1 MHHRLEPKI
10 IQVFREGY
18 SFAAFRADL
27 LAGLTVGII
36 ALPLALAF
44 AIASGVQPQQ
54 GIYTAIIAGFVIS
67 LLGGSRVQ
75 ISGPTGAFVVVVLGI
90 VQQHGYQGLAVA
102 TFLAGII
109 LVALGLAGMGSFLK
123 FIPYP
128 LTVGFTSG
136 IAVVIFSLQ
145 VKDFFG
151 LPIEQVPHDFFSKWF
166 SYLQALPRLSWS
178 ATALALI
185 SLAIIIYW
193 KRVSQR
199 VPGSLIAI
207 AGTTF
212 LAWLFGLPV
221 DTVGSRFGTFPQSL
235 PSPTFPALDWQVIR
249 DCVSPAFSIALL
261 GAIESLLSAVVADG
275 MLNTRHRSNMELI
288 AQGVGNILSPIFQG
302 IPATGAIARTA
313 TNVKSGGRSP
323 ISGMVHALTL
333 LLILLSAG
341 PLAALIPMPTL
352 AAILVVVAYNMSEWR
367 TFRHFLS
374 APRGDVLIMLLTFLL
389 TVLIDLTVAIE
400 IGVLLSA
407 FVFLS
412 RMEDALEVRWLGKQN
427 GEADDDYLDKRL
439 LELPSRIEVFRIQG
453 PLFFAAV
460 ERFQNALYRVEARP
474 LVWVLDFSD
483 VPFID
488 ATGMHVIGDF
498 LDKIDR
504 EKGRVL
510 LTGTS
515 EKVTRA
521 LERQK
526 ILARLPQDQVFKTLD
541 AGLLR
546 ARALVAQN
554 P

>member
-18 SFAAFRADL
+18 TLSDFRADL
-27 LAGLTVGII
+27 LAGITVGII

-54 GIYTAIIAGFVIS
+54 GIYTAIIAGFIIA

-109 LVALGLAGMGSFLK
+109 LIGLGIAGMGSFLK

-145 VKDFFG
+145 IRDFFG
-151 LPIEQVPHDFFSKWF
+151 LPLTEVPHDFVTKWIA
-166 SYLQALPRLSWS
+166 YLKALPNLSWAS
-178 ATALALI
+178 VSLSLI
-185 SLAIIIYW
+185 SLATIVYW
-193 KRVSQR
+193 KRISQR
-199 VPGSLIAI
+199 IPGSLVAI
-207 AGTTF
+207 VGTTF
-212 LAWLFGLPV
+212 LAWAFELPV
-221 DTVGSRFGTFPQSL
+221 DSVGSRFGNFPNTL
-235 PSPTFPALDWQVIR
+235 PAPAIPELNWQVIR

-288 AQGVGNILSPIFQG
+288 AQGVGNLLSPIFQG

-323 ISGMVHALTL
+323 IAGIVHAFTL
-333 LLILLSAG
+333 LLILLTAG
-341 PLAALIPMPTL
+341 PLAAMIPMPTL

-367 TFRHFLS
+367 TFKHFLS
-374 APRGDVLIMLLTFLL
+374 APRGDVVIMLLTFFL

-407 FVFLS
+407 FVFLN
-412 RMEDALEVRWLGKQN
+412 RMESALEIELLGKSSSEN
-427 GEADDDYLDKRL
+427 GGDTVDDRL
-439 LELPSRIEVFRIQG
+439 LHLPPRVEVFRIQG

-460 ERFQNALYRVEARP
+460 ERFQNALYRVEKRP
-474 LVWVLDFSD
+474 LIWVLDFTD

-498 LDKIDR
+498 LDKIQR
-504 EKGRVL
+504 EKGCVL
-510 LTGTS
+510 LTGAS
-515 EKVTRA
+515 KKVISA

-526 ILARLPQDQVFKTLD
+526 ILARLPQDQLFETLD
-541 AGLLR
+541 AGLNR
-546 ARALVAQN
+546 ARELATK
-554 P
+554 